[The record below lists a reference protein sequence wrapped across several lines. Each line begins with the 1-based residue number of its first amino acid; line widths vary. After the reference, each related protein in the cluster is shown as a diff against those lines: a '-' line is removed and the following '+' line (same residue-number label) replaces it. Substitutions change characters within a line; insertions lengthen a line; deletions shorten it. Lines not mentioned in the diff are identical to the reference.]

1 MRHTISVLAEDR
13 PGVLARLAGL
23 VSRRGYNV
31 SSLSVGATEQ
41 LNFSRFTL
49 VVKAEAGA
57 VRQMVH
63 QLEKLVETVDVR
75 HLASGNLVERQLFLV
90 KVRAP
95 LEQRAAVLQTAG
107 IFRCRVV
114 DMGRDAVVFEL
125 TGDQG
130 KGRAFLEAMRPFG
143 VLEAVTSGAVALERV
158 GFGQDE
164 ELEDPFPSA
173 AALTA

>member
-1 MRHTISVLAEDR
+1 MQHTFSVLAEDR

-31 SSLSVGATEQ
+31 SSLSVGQTERPG
-41 LNFSRFTL
+41 FSRFTL
-49 VVKAEAGA
+49 VVGAEETAEGQI
-57 VRQMVH
+57 VR

-75 HLASGNLVERQLFLV
+75 HLESGGMVERQLLLV

-95 LEQRAAVLQTAG
+95 LELRATVLQTAG

-125 TGDQG
+125 TGDRR
-130 KGRAFLEAMRPFG
+130 KGRVFLEAMRPFG
-143 VLEAVTSGAVALERV
+143 VLEAATSGAVALERV
-158 GFGQDE
+158 GFGE
-164 ELEDPFPSA
+164 EAEGEAFVGA
-173 AALTA
+173 TAMTA

>member
-1 MRHTISVLAEDR
+1 M
-13 PGVLARLAGL
+13 
-23 VSRRGYNV
+23 
-31 SSLSVGATEQ
+31 
-41 LNFSRFTL
+41 
-49 VVKAEAGA
+49 
-57 VRQMVH
+57 
-63 QLEKLVETVDVR
+63 
-75 HLASGNLVERQLFLV
+75 
-90 KVRAP
+90 
-95 LEQRAAVLQTAG
+95 
-107 IFRCRVV
+107 
-114 DMGRDAVVFEL
+114 VFEL